1 MKTCKLS
8 RRKKVTVAIIYMFF
22 LLGSSLIPIDL
33 KFQGPEF
40 LIDLKS
46 TIQNLLHVPMYFIMS
61 FFLLLIFRKLLSE
74 PWKRNLL
81 VLLVVC
87 FLGLITEIIQIPVPG
102 RYGRLT
108 DILLNFAGALAGIIV
123 FGLVEKSKSRLMRR
137 IICE

>member
-8 RRKKVTVAIIYMFF
+8 RRKKILVAIIYMFF
-22 LLGSSLIPIDL
+22 LLASSLIPMGRQI
-33 KFQGPEF
+33 QGPDF

-46 TIQNLLHVPMYFIMS
+46 TIQNLLHVPMYFVLS
-61 FFLLLIFRKLLSE
+61 LFLLQIFHKSPTE

-81 VLLVVC
+81 VFLIVC
-87 FLGLITEIIQIPVPG
+87 FFGLISEIIQIPVPG

-108 DILLNFAGALAGIIV
+108 DILLNFAGAIAGIIV
-123 FGLVEKSKSRLMRR
+123 FGLIEKSKPGILQR